1 MEGYRCIRLPTIL
14 CDSEMSDQDIEKAG
28 GVDDRDPILAG
39 PALVPVAVRADVRTG
54 IGSSER
60 GASVGHDGPTAS
72 AGVVNP
78 SNHLAVVR
86 DQMESSGFSGQVV
99 ELLLGGVR
107 NTTSA
112 AYQFCVLSSLF
123 E

>member
-1 MEGYRCIRLPTIL
+1 
-14 CDSEMSDQDIEKAG
+14 
-28 GVDDRDPILAG
+28 
-39 PALVPVAVRADVRTG
+39 VRTG